1 MSRRTPAS
9 CAQSIAGCTSERSAG
24 ERVVTHAPIVT
35 LDHSGAV
42 RIRLQRPHAQEL
54 QLGLLELPA
63 LVAEIV
69 RVLPRDAHGIAL
81 IDQIVAAAR
90 AHRPRDRTNA
100 ERQRRF
106 RQRRRAQ
113 RMRAETT
120 GNERPPA

>member
-1 MSRRTPAS
+1 
-9 CAQSIAGCTSERSAG
+9 
-24 ERVVTHAPIVT
+24 VTDKPIVT

-42 RIRLQRPHAQEL
+42 RVRLQRPYSQEF
-54 QLGLLELPA
+54 QLRLFEVPA

-69 RVLPRDAHGIAL
+69 TVLPRNTHSVNL

-113 RMRAETT
+113 RLNAASIGKESM
-120 GNERPPA
+120 PI

>member
-1 MSRRTPAS
+1 M
-9 CAQSIAGCTSERSAG
+9 
-24 ERVVTHAPIVT
+24 THAPIVT

-69 RVLPRDAHGIAL
+69 RVLPRDTHGIAL

-90 AHRPRDRTNA
+90 AHRARDRTNA
-100 ERQRRF
+100 KRQRRF
-106 RQRRRAQ
+106 RQRHRAQ
-113 RMRAETT
+113 HVRAEKT
-120 GNERPPA
+120 GKVQPPA

>member
-1 MSRRTPAS
+1 M
-9 CAQSIAGCTSERSAG
+9 
-24 ERVVTHAPIVT
+24 THPPIVT
-35 LDHSGAV
+35 LDHSGAI

-54 QLGLLELPA
+54 QLRLLELPA

-69 RVLPRDAHGIAL
+69 RVLPRDAYGIAL
-81 IDQIVAAAR
+81 IDLIVAAAR
-90 AHRPRDRTNA
+90 GHRPRDRTNA

-106 RQRRRAQ
+106 RQGRRAQ

>member
-1 MSRRTPAS
+1 M
-9 CAQSIAGCTSERSAG
+9 
-24 ERVVTHAPIVT
+24 THAPIVT

-54 QLGLLELPA
+54 QLSRLELPA

-69 RVLPRDAHGIAL
+69 RVLPRDAYGIAL

-90 AHRPRDRTNA
+90 THRPRDRTNA

-106 RQRRRAQ
+106 RQRRRARQ
-113 RMRAETT
+113 RGAHRSVEETT
-120 GNERPPA
+120 PA